1 MYSVTKKKGYPLK
14 LSDNA
19 ERSNLNALINSQMS
33 SFCVIWL
40 GEQISINLQYMVANL
55 KVQIRV
61 CSLCYSNCLKRVSS
75 FVYFEICDPC
85 MHSLK
90 FSAITFYDIWAIREL
105 KHSNSNML

>member
-1 MYSVTKKKGYPLK
+1 MYVCTVCTKNKGYPLK

-40 GEQISINLQYMVANL
+40 AEQISINLQYMVANL
-55 KVQIRV
+55 KV
-61 CSLCYSNCLKRVSS
+61 YSNSRVFSLLFKLFKGSKLLSS

-85 MHSLK
+85 MH
-90 FSAITFYDIWAIREL
+90 A
-105 KHSNSNML
+105 